1 MTDLP
6 GSALWAARMVMQ
18 WAGVALAARGYGD
31 EALWQAVFG
40 AVLTIGGA
48 VWSYAAR
55 KRQIA
60 MEPR

>member
-31 EALWQAVFG
+31 EALWRAVSG
-40 AVLTIGGA
+40 AVLTLGGA
-48 VWSYAAR
+48 VWSYTAR